1 MAEQSRTRRRRAT
14 QKKNSTTKN
23 TPKASEKDTS
33 QEVPEH
39 IRLAAEFDRSDLPPK
54 IRVHALA
61 KRLKM
66 TSKDMVLTLET
77 VGLVKVAMSTLSVE
91 EASRVLD
98 HLAKQAETPEEE
110 KTPEEEPLEKIRYRV
125 EKNVANE
132 IHQIEEKVE
141 RELAESDLAA
151 PVEQQQQEQL
161 QQPQQEPH
169 HQEEAASYPV
179 FMAPSLVDSY
189 GADAED
195 EANGAKEDVE
205 GTDVAE
211 DRAGDRSEN
220 ASSGARSRR
229 RRTRRSTTK
238 GRASSKNTRK
248 DRPERD
254 EKKEPEK
261 KEPEVE
267 HVDEP
272 VALRGSTR
280 LEAQRRRRSEMR
292 DAGRRHLLSQKEFLE
307 RREAVER
314 TMIVRE
320 RQRHD
325 GHPGR
330 VTQIAVLEDG
340 KLVEHF
346 VTSEEQ
352 ASLIGNIYLG
362 RVQNVLPSMEAAFI
376 DIGVGRNGVLYA
388 GEVDW
393 RDAGLG
399 GRQRRIEQALRSGD
413 QVLVQVTKDPIG
425 QKGARLS
432 THISLAGRYLVY
444 VPKGRNAGI
453 SRKLP
458 TTERRRLKDILQRVV
473 PEDGGAIIRTAA
485 EGVDEA
491 AIAADVH
498 RLHERWEQIEKRTQK
513 EKNSRGAKPVTMYEE
528 PDVLIKVVRDLFNED
543 FSTLIIDGDR
553 SWNRVH
559 AYVTSVAPDLADR
572 LVHFRSAEHDGKDAF
587 AHHAIDE
594 QIEQGLSRT
603 VPLPSGGSLVIDRTE
618 AMTVIDVNTGRYT
631 GSGGNLEESVTRNNI
646 EAAEEIVR
654 QLRLRD
660 IGGMIVIDFID
671 MVLPENRDL
680 VLRKLTE
687 ALSLDRSRH
696 QVSEVTSLGLVQLT
710 RKRVGTGL
718 METFTTECECCDGRG
733 ILVHQD
739 PVDHAEEK
747 AEKAAAKSRK
757 KKNPA
762 QHPTAAAMRR
772 QRDAEHP
779 EGIDA
784 DAEELAEEPT
794 ATSIEDLAA
803 AVVKD
808 DIEDAEEY
816 GPRRRRSSRRGGRGR
831 SRGRGRTASAEVA
844 EETTDRQEHEGAPGA
859 QESQRSE
866 PADDAQDA
874 APEQTYEEAVA
885 AFEASPRRKR
895 KTRGNSRSDHR
906 PKPEDFAP
914 VPQEEPEGKKA
925 GKDAEKASAPLD
937 EHPTEVTVQQS
948 RRGRRR
954 AVRRARVAA
963 RQERAAKRTGG
974 GASGSAGKEKAK
986 KPESTTVRRA
996 ERSSGRG
1003 RRRAVRRMTRHS

>member
-1 MAEQSRTRRRRAT
+1 M
-14 QKKNSTTKN
+14 
-23 TPKASEKDTS
+23 
-33 QEVPEH
+33 PENVK
-39 IRLAAEFDRSDLPPK
+39 LAAEFDRSELPEK

-66 TSKDMVLTLET
+66 TSKDMVLALET

-91 EASRVLD
+91 EAGRVLD
-98 HLAKQAETPEEE
+98 HLAQQADVPEEE
-110 KTPEEEPLEKIRYRV
+110 KTPEEEPLEKIRHRV

-141 RELAESDLAA
+141 RELAESDLV
-151 PVEQQQQEQL
+151 PPPTP
-161 QQPQQEPH
+161 PQ

-179 FMAPSLVDSY
+179 FMAPSPVEPEDTSAE
-189 GADAED
+189 GEESGFEENEDAES
-195 EANGAKEDVE
+195 AE
-205 GTDVAE
+205 G
-211 DRAGDRSEN
+211 
-220 ASSGARSRR
+220 SSRPRR
-229 RRTRRSTTK
+229 RRTRRST
-238 GRASSKNTRK
+238 SKNRSTGKDARK
-248 DRPERD
+248 ERQQKSD
-254 EKKEPEK
+254 KGDKNDKHEKREKKE
-261 KEPEVE
+261 EVE

-352 ASLIGNIYLG
+352 ASMIGNIYLG

-393 RDAGLG
+393 RGAGLG
-399 GRQRRIEQALRSGD
+399 GRQRRIEQALHNGD

-485 EGVDEA
+485 EGVDEE

-513 EKNSRGAKPVTMYEE
+513 EKNSKGAKPVTMYEE

-572 LVHFRSAEHDGKDAF
+572 LVHFRSSEHDGKDAF

-594 QIEQGLSRT
+594 QIEQGLART

-687 ALSLDRSRH
+687 ALALDRSRH

-718 METFTTECECCDGRG
+718 LETFTTQCECCEGRG

-747 AEKAAAKSRK
+747 AEKAASKSRRGRK
-757 KKNPA
+757 DPS
-762 QHPTAAAMRR
+762 QHPTVAAMHR
-772 QRDAEHP
+772 QRDAETEDSASP
-779 EGIDA
+779 EGLDVESPESA
-784 DAEELAEEPT
+784 AESE

-803 AVVKD
+803 AVVKE

-816 GPRRRRSSRRGGRGR
+816 GPRRRRRSSRRGGRGR
-831 SRGRGRTASAEVA
+831 SRGRGRAQEEPKEQDSAEDTAA
-844 EETTDRQEHEGAPGA
+844 EE
-859 QESQRSE
+859 
-866 PADDAQDA
+866 DAQNAAQNA
-874 APEQTYEEAVA
+874 APAQSYEEALA

-906 PKPEDFAP
+906 PTPEDFEPAP
-914 VPQEEPEGKKA
+914 AEEPTPDNRE
-925 GKDAEKASAPLD
+925 AEVREEHD
-937 EHPTEVTVQQS
+937 EHRQRPRRAQRKRGSGRQAREEHRPKEREDAQAQDAPEASEAPEAVAEYETEVTVQQS

-963 RQERAAKRTGG
+963 RQERAEKRAGRRAGGKATEAKQ
-974 GASGSAGKEKAK
+974 EKAT
-986 KPESTTVRRA
+986 ESQAPRRS
-996 ERSSGRG
+996 EHGSGRG
-1003 RRRAVRRMTRHS
+1003 RRRAVRRMSRRR